1 MSRYFKNSIITFSLI
16 IADLIGLIAPIYLT
30 CYILSRHGNVSFSVD
45 GSNWITLHWLI
56 SLICIFWFMIKLKH
70 YIFRKTIWFE
80 LKETLRTLLIFGIVE
95 VIVNIFTPWYLPQ
108 KFLVT
113 NWLVI
118 LVVLPLMRILT
129 KISLNKIGIWQRD
142 TIIIGTGKN
151 ALEAYIAI
159 NGERNLGCNIIRF
172 IGEVN
177 GDKKE
182 NKILGI
188 PVDYIGLDY
197 LKQQDDKNIQFII
210 AVENDEY
217 RARNSWLKSL
227 MGKKYRFVSVIP
239 TLRGIPL
246 DSTNMS
252 FIFRHEV
259 MIFQMDQGLMK
270 LSSRIIKRLFD
281 IVMSMLILILLSPL
295 LIFIRY
301 KIKKDGGAV
310 LYSHERIGKNGK
322 PFNCLKFRSM
332 AENSKQLLAE
342 LLDKDPVAREEWQ
355 KSFKLKNDPR
365 VTKIGQFLRFTSLD
379 ELPQLFNVLRGDM
392 SLVGPRPIIQEEL
405 EHYHDEVEYY
415 LMSKPGMTGLWQVSG
430 RSDVD
435 YETRVYFDA
444 WYVKNWSM
452 WHDIIIMLKTIL
464 VVLKK
469 NGAY

>member
-217 RARNSWLKSL
+217 RARNSW
-227 MGKKYRFVSVIP
+227 
-239 TLRGIPL
+239 
-246 DSTNMS
+246 
-252 FIFRHEV
+252 
-259 MIFQMDQGLMK
+259 
-270 LSSRIIKRLFD
+270 
-281 IVMSMLILILLSPL
+281 
-295 LIFIRY
+295 
-301 KIKKDGGAV
+301 
-310 LYSHERIGKNGK
+310 
-322 PFNCLKFRSM
+322 
-332 AENSKQLLAE
+332 
-342 LLDKDPVAREEWQ
+342 
-355 KSFKLKNDPR
+355 
-365 VTKIGQFLRFTSLD
+365 
-379 ELPQLFNVLRGDM
+379 
-392 SLVGPRPIIQEEL
+392 
-405 EHYHDEVEYY
+405 
-415 LMSKPGMTGLWQVSG
+415 
-430 RSDVD
+430 
-435 YETRVYFDA
+435 
-444 WYVKNWSM
+444 
-452 WHDIIIMLKTIL
+452 
-464 VVLKK
+464 
-469 NGAY
+469 